1 MSKATAEEIKQAI
14 DFAHKLRAQGQDQHH
29 LVKVL
34 LDYHEQLRYLQPVV
48 TATERYLHSG
58 LSEQE
63 HAVLLRAMEAMR
75 QAQAKHTSPSLPP
88 LGLD

>member
-14 DFAHKLRAQGQDQHH
+14 DFARKLREQGQDQHH

-34 LDYHEQLRYLQPVV
+34 LDYHEQLHYLQPVV
-48 TATERYLHSG
+48 VATERYLHSG

-63 HAVLLRAMEAMR
+63 HAMLLRAMEAMR
-75 QAQAKHTSPSLPP
+75 QAQAKHALLPMPP